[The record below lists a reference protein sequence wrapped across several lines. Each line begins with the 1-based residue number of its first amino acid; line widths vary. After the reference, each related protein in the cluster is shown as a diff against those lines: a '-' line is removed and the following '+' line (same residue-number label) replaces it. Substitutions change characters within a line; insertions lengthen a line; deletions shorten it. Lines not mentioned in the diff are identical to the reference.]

1 MVLKF
6 FFAKTYA
13 FLRNAFPAK
22 VMHFTHISNFII
34 EAGTVK
40 KPNKEDVEAKKRRRH
55 KFVEA
60 LKSHPSDFYNE
71 QKTQAEAFF

>member
-1 MVLKF
+1 
-6 FFAKTYA
+6 
-13 FLRNAFPAK
+13 
-22 VMHFTHISNFII
+22 MHFTHISNFII

-71 QKTQAEAFF
+71 QKTQAEASF

>member
-1 MVLKF
+1 
-6 FFAKTYA
+6 
-13 FLRNAFPAK
+13 
-22 VMHFTHISNFII
+22 MHFTHIFNFII

-40 KPNKEDVEAKKRRRH
+40 KPNKEDIEAKKRRRH

-71 QKTQAEAFF
+71 QKTQAEASF

>member
-1 MVLKF
+1 
-6 FFAKTYA
+6 
-13 FLRNAFPAK
+13 
-22 VMHFTHISNFII
+22 MHIAHISNSIT

-40 KPNKEDVEAKKRRRH
+40 KPNKEEVEAKKRRRH

-71 QKTQAEAFF
+71 QKTQAEASF

>member
-1 MVLKF
+1 
-6 FFAKTYA
+6 
-13 FLRNAFPAK
+13 
-22 VMHFTHISNFII
+22 MHLTHISNFII
-34 EAGTVK
+34 KARTVK

-71 QKTQAEAFF
+71 QKTQAEASF

>member
-1 MVLKF
+1 MYIRLPQK
-6 FFAKTYA
+6 
-13 FLRNAFPAK
+13 RISCK

-34 EAGTVK
+34 KARTFK
-40 KPNKEDVEAKKRRRH
+40 KPNKENVEAKKRRRH

-71 QKTQAEAFF
+71 QKTQAEASF